1 MLRKKIFYGWYI
13 VGASLILIIMD
24 GLLLYSFGVFLPFL
38 NEEFGFSRAMG
49 SSIFS
54 LRSFVLAFSLTLA
67 GKLVDKYDPRKVVLA
82 GGIIAA
88 LGVFSSGLATK
99 GWQLYLTY
107 GLLIG
112 LGDGVLYI
120 TCVAVVSRWFV
131 KKRALAIGII
141 TTGIPLSGLITNP
154 LTAWLISSFG
164 VRDAFFSLAGI
175 IMISILSA
183 LLLRGYP
190 ADKNLKPYGEENG
203 DRSKTQP
210 IQSKIKNND
219 DWKALEAISTP
230 TFWFMYSMYFLSFT
244 TFLIVVI
251 HLFNFAIDLGIPPLV
266 ASGAPAAIGIG
277 SLVGRIVLSALL
289 TEVIHTTKVLLICFL
304 FQGSSILLIL
314 GFGEIWSFYLFGLL
328 FGFFYSGTVP
338 IFPTLL
344 GRFFGLSALG
354 TIYGFFGT
362 SYSVAAI
369 GGPLI
374 AGYIHDVTGTYLYS
388 FILAVV
394 FCYMAASLSF
404 FIKKP
409 RKLRGEV
416 ATVA

>member
-1 MLRKKIFYGWYI
+1 MSRKKIFYGWYI

-24 GLLLYSFGVFLPFL
+24 GLLLYSFGVFLPYL
-38 NEEFGFSRAMG
+38 NEEFGFSRATG

-67 GKLVDKYDPRKVVLA
+67 GKLVDKYDPRKVVL
-82 GGIIAA
+82 GGGAIAA
-88 LGVFSSGLATK
+88 LGVMLSGIATK

-131 KKRALAIGII
+131 KKRALAIGLI

-164 VRDAFFSLAGI
+164 VRYAFFSLAGI
-175 IMISILSA
+175 IMVSVLSA
-183 LLLRGYP
+183 LVLRGYP
-190 ADKNLKPYGEENG
+190 EDRKLKPYGEENG
-203 DRSKTQP
+203 ENSEAQP
-210 IQSKIKNND
+210 IHNKTRIDND
-219 DWKALEAISTP
+219 WTALEAIATR
-230 TFWFMYSMYFLSFT
+230 TFWFMYAMYFLGFT

-266 ASGAPAAIGIG
+266 ASGAPAAIGVG
-277 SLVGRIVLSALL
+277 SLVGRIILSALL
-289 TEVIHTTKVLLICFL
+289 TEVIQTTKVLFICFL

-314 GFGEIWSFYLFGLL
+314 GSGEVWSFYLFGLL

-344 GRFFGLSALG
+344 GRFFGLGALG

-362 SYSVAAI
+362 SYSAAAI

-374 AGYIHDVTGTYLYS
+374 AGYIHDMTGTYLYP
-388 FILAVV
+388 FVLAIL
-394 FCYMAASLSF
+394 FCYIAASLSF

-409 RKLRGEV
+409 EKLKGDV
-416 ATVA
+416 TAAA

>member
-24 GLLLYSFGVFLPFL
+24 GLLLYSFGVFLPYL
-38 NEEFGFSRAMG
+38 DKEFGFSRAMG

-67 GKLVDKYDPRKVVLA
+67 GKLVDKYDPRKVVL
-82 GGIIAA
+82 GGGAIAA
-88 LGVFSSGLATK
+88 LGVLLSGFATK

-131 KKRALAIGII
+131 KKRALAIGLV

-164 VRDAFFSLAGI
+164 VRHAFFSLAGI
-175 IMISILSA
+175 IMVSVLSA
-183 LLLRGYP
+183 LVLRGYP
-190 ADKNLKPYGEENG
+190 EDRKLKPYGEENG
-203 DRSKTQP
+203 DRAEAQQIPQETR
-210 IQSKIKNND
+210 NGN
-219 DWKALEAISTP
+219 DWKALEAIATP
-230 TFWFMYSMYFLSFT
+230 TFWFMYAMYFLAFT

-251 HLFNFAIDLGIPPLV
+251 HLFNFAIDLGIPPIV
-266 ASGAPAAIGIG
+266 ASGAPAAIGVG
-277 SLVGRIVLSALL
+277 SLVGRIILSALL
-289 TEVIHTTKVLLICFL
+289 TEVIQSTKVLFICFL
-304 FQGSSILLIL
+304 VQGSSILLIL
-314 GFGEIWSFYLFGLL
+314 GSGEVWSFYLFGLL

-344 GRFFGLSALG
+344 PGRDVQPVLQRHAPGKGAQLDYHGDAG
-354 TIYGFFGT
+354 GFPD
-362 SYSVAAI
+362 A
-369 GGPLI
+369 
-374 AGYIHDVTGTYLYS
+374 
-388 FILAVV
+388 
-394 FCYMAASLSF
+394 
-404 FIKKP
+404 
-409 RKLRGEV
+409 R
-416 ATVA
+416 

>member
-1 MLRKKIFYGWYI
+1 VLRKKIFYGWYI

-24 GLLLYSFGVFLPFL
+24 GLLLYSFGVFLPYL
-38 NEEFGFSRAMG
+38 DKEFGFSRAMG

-67 GKLVDKYDPRKVVLA
+67 GKLVDKYDPRKVVL
-82 GGIIAA
+82 GGGAIAA
-88 LGVFSSGLATK
+88 LGVLLSGFATK

-131 KKRALAIGII
+131 KKRTLAIGLI

-164 VRDAFFSLAGI
+164 VRYAFISLAGI
-175 IMISILSA
+175 IMVSVLSA
-183 LLLRGYP
+183 LVLRGYP
-190 ADKNLKPYGEENG
+190 EDCKLKPYGEEKE
-203 DRSKTQP
+203 DRSEAQA
-210 IQSKIKNND
+210 INNNARNEN
-219 DWKALEAISTP
+219 DWKALEAIATP
-230 TFWFMYSMYFLSFT
+230 TFWFMYAMYFLAFT

-251 HLFNFAIDLGIPPLV
+251 HLFNFAIDSGIPPLV
-266 ASGAPAAIGIG
+266 ASGAPAAIGVG
-277 SLVGRIVLSALL
+277 SLVGRIILSALL
-289 TEVIHTTKVLLICFL
+289 TEVIQTTKVLFICFL

-314 GFGEIWSFYLFGLL
+314 GSGEVWSFYLFGLL

-369 GGPLI
+369 GGPFI
-374 AGYIHDVTGTYLYS
+374 AGYIHDITGTYLYP
-388 FILAVV
+388 FVLAIV
-394 FCYMAASLSF
+394 FCYIAASLSF

-409 RKLRGEV
+409 EKLKGG
-416 ATVA
+416 ATAAA

>member
-1 MLRKKIFYGWYI
+1 VLRKKIFYGWYI

-388 FILAVV
+388 FILAVA

-409 RKLRGEV
+409 RKLREEV

>member
-1 MLRKKIFYGWYI
+1 VLRKKIFYGWYI